1 MDDKAQ
7 DPSYK
12 LRHAKH
18 SSLEQP
24 GKLTAR
30 LLHYLPKQA
39 SKGCLVSDRNGLL
52 ILLFS
57 HNYRTKESIFLF
69 LATVSRFQLSCSIE
83 VPPSSPKGIYM
94 QPLFCSAFCSTA
106 SKIYA
111 LKDDKKGHIINHEI
125 HHLSREPDGGGPT
138 GMLTLYSP
146 TAEVAPRSQPDE
158 PYPAGKVL
166 AHEVSACPKHTRH
179 TQWHKDETA
188 LWELNPTAPIPPHLP
203 ASPCQWGDSA
213 PCCRSGLDE
222 PSLSHFSPNQAS

>member
-158 PYPAGKVL
+158 P
-166 AHEVSACPKHTRH
+166 
-179 TQWHKDETA
+179 
-188 LWELNPTAPIPPHLP
+188 
-203 ASPCQWGDSA
+203 
-213 PCCRSGLDE
+213 
-222 PSLSHFSPNQAS
+222 